1 MAEPN
6 AFRLRPLHYGLAV
19 LVYLVLLLAWAPAS
33 LLAWALPR
41 MTHEAV
47 WLDRPDGSVW
57 SGQAAGLLL
66 RQGAGPAVQI
76 GRVNWQLR
84 PQDVLTGHLGYQVTV
99 AGSEVQATGMLRAGL
114 KGMELRAIQA
124 ELPASWLGQV
134 SPDLDLWQ
142 PGGKLALATDSLL
155 FGRDGPAGQ
164 ATLRW
169 LDASSARVR
178 RPLGSYRAEL
188 EGSGK
193 GIGIK
198 LSTETGILQLQGSG
212 LWTPGK
218 GMTFFG
224 QARPAPDSRTELEGL
239 LSLFGPAQ
247 ANGSHAIRIGR

>member
-1 MAEPN
+1 MAEPS
-6 AFRLRPLHYGLAV
+6 AFHLRPLHYGLAV

-57 SGQAAGLLL
+57 RGQAAGLLL
-66 RQGAGPAVQI
+66 RQGAGPAVQL
-76 GRVNWQLR
+76 GRVNWQVR

-114 KGMELRAIQA
+114 KGMELRATRA

-142 PGGKLALATDSLL
+142 PGGKLALETDSLV
-155 FGRDGPAGQ
+155 FGRDGTAGR

-169 LDASSARVR
+169 LDATSARVR
-178 RPLGSYRAEL
+178 GALGSYRAEL
-188 EGSGK
+188 EGGGR
-193 GIGIK
+193 GIEIK
-198 LSTETGILQLQGSG
+198 LSTESGALQLQGAG
-212 LWTPGK
+212 LWIPGK
-218 GMTFFG
+218 GMTFIG
-224 QARPAPDSRTELEGL
+224 QARPAPGSQTELEDL

-247 ANGSHAIRIGR
+247 PNGDRVIRIGR